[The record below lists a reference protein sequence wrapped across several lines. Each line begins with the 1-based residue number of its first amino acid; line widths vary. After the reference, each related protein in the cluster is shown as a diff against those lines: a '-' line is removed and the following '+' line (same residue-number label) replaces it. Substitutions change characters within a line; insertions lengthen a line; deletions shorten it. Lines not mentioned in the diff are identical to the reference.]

1 MERAAAVGERDD
13 PVGRSRRD
21 HDEVAV
27 VRGPDVAVARR
38 LAPVDRPYLGHH
50 CAQPVHRRYGA
61 TASTRAS
68 VYLYTTAEE
77 VDRFCASL
85 AEVRGYFGVD
95 R

>member
-1 MERAAAVGERDD
+1 VSVVVDGVHPHDVGQYLDHQGIAVR
-13 PVGRSRRD
+13 V
-21 HDEVAV
+21 
-27 VRGPDVAVARR
+27 
-38 LAPVDRPYLGHH
+38 GHH